1 VSFEARF
8 VPDPG
13 SPGGDLG
20 LGLVD
25 ARGYDATQSAMTIN
39 GIGPEWKAFRDMY
52 HAEHDTKAIVLQAR
66 LAFGTAKSS
75 GRYEVRNLQIEAV
88 SAPVFPAYPLLTA
101 CAMLSEDGKTL
112 HLIVFN
118 KSTAQDISAQID
130 LAHFHAASARL
141 WEVNGPTLGAVT
153 GVAETVHGDP
163 LDMSGVG
170 PVHLFPAHSM
180 TAIDFVAQANP
191 QNP

>member
-1 VSFEARF
+1 
-8 VPDPG
+8 
-13 SPGGDLG
+13 
-20 LGLVD
+20 
-25 ARGYDATQSAMTIN
+25 MTIN

-101 CAMLSEDGKTL
+101 CAMLSEDGKAL

-118 KSTAQDISAQID
+118 KSADQDISTRLHVTGFQ
-130 LAHFHAASARL
+130 AASSRV
-141 WEVNGPTLGAVT
+141 WEVNGSGFGAVD

-163 LDMSGVG
+163 LIGS
-170 PVHLFPAHSM
+170 VHIFPAHSM
-180 TAIDFVAQANP
+180 TAIDFVGQASP
-191 QNP
+191 KSP